1 MRIIAEAERRQQAID
16 EERRRLDTARQ
27 ELARLHEERLSAV
40 LADRDSAY
48 QQVREAII
56 AYIYIYVL
64 FVVCICL
71 CISHSY

>member
-1 MRIIAEAERRQQAID
+1 MAALDEERKALEVERMRIIAEAEKRQQAID

-48 QQVREAII
+48 QQVREAI
-56 AYIYIYVL
+56 A
-64 FVVCICL
+64 
-71 CISHSY
+71 